1 MDIVAQ
7 WHSDS
12 GHAWLKVWA
21 SDCERLG
28 LKEGDF
34 SRFSYKRGR
43 DSLVVYFLECDSD
56 AGLFLNAAEKLGA
69 KIEYIAEERWDGSA
83 RIRNLPRLAGKACRW
98 DSPAGASN
106 YRGAA

>member
-1 MDIVAQ
+1 MDIIAQ

-56 AGLFLNAAEKLGA
+56 AGFFIEAAKRHGV
-69 KIEYIAEERWDGSA
+69 KIQYGPQYHWGDRAN
-83 RIRNLPRLAGKACRW
+83 IRNLPRMAGESRLWNAAMNK
-98 DSPAGASN
+98 
-106 YRGAA
+106 GAA